1 MGSSFVDETQI
12 PNGPLVV
19 SHTMPDAQSVAIGF
33 FVDVGSRDERE
44 DQAGMAHALEHMLFK
59 GTKSLDVHALS
70 EALDQLGG
78 HANAFT
84 SRERTCFHIHVL
96 HEDWRKAIALLTE
109 MLLHPAL
116 PEEEWLREREVIYSE
131 MAMVEDTPDEWVYD
145 QHMQALYPEQTIG
158 CPTLGTK
165 AALGAMTHE
174 DLRGYLEE
182 HYRPPQLLISVA
194 GRIEHQDL
202 VDTLAL
208 VDWPQAGGEK
218 LRPSAKLSS
227 GVQWLPR
234 NFEQAQLVVSF
245 PGMNVSSTEKPIA
258 WLANQMLGG
267 SMSSLLFREVRE
279 KRGLAYSIGSHLS
292 TMSDTGIWSI
302 SCGTDPGLLGECVNV
317 IRDALEQFESIISD
331 DVVNRAKR
339 QMEVQF
345 RMGMDSVEG
354 HMLYLGGRI
363 DEEELLTHLQWV
375 ERVNA
380 VRPEA
385 IRGWVGEK
393 LSQKPLWSLC
403 APEHV
408 LHNVENVGF
417 ADV

>member
-1 MGSSFVDETQI
+1 MTSSFVDETQI
-12 PNGPLVV
+12 PDGPLVV

-59 GTKSLDVHALS
+59 GTKTLDVHALS

-96 HEDWRKAIALLTE
+96 HEDWPKAIELLTE
-109 MLLHPAL
+109 MLLQPAL
-116 PEEEWLREREVIYSE
+116 PEEEWLREREVIFSE

-145 QHMQALYPEQTIG
+145 QHMQALYSAQTIG
-158 CPTLGTK
+158 KPTLGTK
-165 AALGAMTHE
+165 AALSAMTHD

-194 GRIEHQDL
+194 GRIEHQEL
-202 VDTLAL
+202 VDALAS
-208 VDWPQAGGEK
+208 VSWPQAGGVK
-218 LRPSAKLSS
+218 QRPAATLSS
-227 GVQWLPR
+227 GIQWLPR
-234 NFEQAQLVVSF
+234 DFEQAQLIASF
-245 PGMNVSSTEKPIA
+245 PGMKVSSNEKPIA

-292 TMSDTGIWSI
+292 TMSDTGIWSV
-302 SCGTDPGLLGECVNV
+302 SCGTDPALLSQCVEV
-317 IRDALEQFESIISD
+317 IKESLNSFATLINE

-375 ERVNA
+375 ARVKA
-380 VRPEA
+380 VEPQE
-385 IRGWVGEK
+385 ICDWVQDK
-393 LSQKPLWSLC
+393 LSQKPLWSFC

-408 LHNVENVGF
+408 LQNVENVGF
-417 ADV
+417 ANV

>member
-1 MGSSFVDETQI
+1 VTSSFVDETQI
-12 PNGPLVV
+12 QDGPLVV
-19 SHTMPDAQSVAIGF
+19 SHTMPNAQSVAIGF

-59 GTKSLDVHALS
+59 GTKSLDVHGLS

-96 HEDWRKAIALLTE
+96 HEDWPKAIALLSE
-109 MLLHPAL
+109 MILTPAL

-131 MAMVEDTPDEWVYD
+131 MAMVDDTPDEWVHD
-145 QHMQALYPEQTIG
+145 QHMRALYPDQTVG
-158 CPTLGTK
+158 RPTLGTK
-165 AALGAMTHE
+165 SALDAMTHD

-194 GRIEHQDL
+194 GRIEHEEL
-202 VDTLAL
+202 VDAL
-208 VDWPQAGGEK
+208 SSVAWPQAGIQK
-218 LRPSAKLSS
+218 KRPSATLAS

-234 NFEQAQLVVSF
+234 NFEQAQLVTSF
-245 PGMNVSSTEKPIA
+245 PGMNVSSNEKPIA
-258 WLANQMLGG
+258 WLANQILGG

-302 SCGTDPGLLGECVNV
+302 SCGTDPGLLGECVSV
-317 IRDALEQFESIISD
+317 IRSSLDRFDSIIREER
-331 DVVNRAKR
+331 VNRAKR

-375 ERVNA
+375 DRVNA
-380 VRPEA
+380 VRPEE
-385 IRGWVGEK
+385 IRDWVGDK

-408 LHNVENVGF
+408 LQNVENVGF
-417 ADV
+417 TDV

>member
-1 MGSSFVDETQI
+1 MSSSFVDETQI

-96 HEDWRKAIALLTE
+96 HEDWPKAIALFTE
-109 MLLHPAL
+109 MILTPAL

-158 CPTLGTK
+158 RPTLGTK
-165 AALGAMTHE
+165 AALGAMSHD

-194 GRIEHQDL
+194 GRVEHREL
-202 VDTLAL
+202 VDALAS

-218 LRPSAKLSS
+218 LRPSATLAS

-234 NFEQAQLVVSF
+234 NFEQAQLVASF
-245 PGMNVSSTEKPIA
+245 PGMKVSSKEKPVA

-292 TMSDTGIWSI
+292 TMSDTGVWSI

-317 IRDALEQFESIISD
+317 IRDSLSQFESIVAE
-331 DVVNRAKR
+331 DVVSRAKR

-380 VRPEA
+380 VRPEE
-385 IRGWVGEK
+385 IRDWVADK

-408 LHNVENVGF
+408 LENVENVGF

>member
-1 MGSSFVDETQI
+1 MTSSFVDETQI

-19 SHTMPDAQSVAIGF
+19 SHSMPDAQSVAIGF

-96 HEDWRKAIALLTE
+96 HEDWPKAIALLTE
-109 MLLHPAL
+109 MILTPAL

-158 CPTLGTK
+158 SPTLGTK
-165 AALGAMTHE
+165 AALSAMTHD

-194 GRIEHQDL
+194 GRIEHQEL
-202 VDTLAL
+202 VDAL
-208 VDWPQAGGEK
+208 GSMNWPQAGTQK
-218 LRPSAKLSS
+218 KRLSAKLVS

-234 NFEQAQLVVSF
+234 NFEQAQLVASF
-245 PGMNVSSTEKPIA
+245 PGMKVSSNEKPVA

-302 SCGTDPGLLGECVNV
+302 SCGTDPNLLGECVNV
-317 IRDALEQFESIISD
+317 IRSSLEQFDSIIHD
-331 DVVNRAKR
+331 EVVSRAKR

-363 DEEELLTHLQWV
+363 DEEELLTHLEWV
-375 ERVNA
+375 DRVNA
-380 VRPEA
+380 VQPQE
-385 IRGWVGEK
+385 IRKWVGEK

-403 APEHV
+403 APEDV
-408 LHNVENVGF
+408 LQNVENVGF

>member
-1 MGSSFVDETQI
+1 MSSSFIDETQI

-33 FVDVGSRDERE
+33 FVDVGSRDEKPE
-44 DQAGMAHALEHMLFK
+44 EAGMAHALEHMLFK

-96 HEDWRKAIALLTE
+96 HEEWQKAIGLLTD
-109 MLLHPAL
+109 MILTPAL
-116 PEEEWLREREVIYSE
+116 PEQEWLREREVIFSE

-145 QHMQALYPEQTIG
+145 QHMQALYPDQALG
-158 CPTLGTK
+158 KPTLGTK
-165 AALGAMTHE
+165 AALSAMTHH
-174 DLRGYLEE
+174 DLRTYLEE

-194 GRIEHQDL
+194 GRIEHQQL
-202 VDTLAL
+202 VDAL
-208 VDWPQAGGEK
+208 SSVSWPQAG
-218 LRPSAKLSS
+218 SAKQRPLAQLAS

-234 NFEQAQLVVSF
+234 NFEQAQLVASF
-245 PGMNVSSTEKPIA
+245 PGIHTASSEKPTA

-279 KRGLAYSIGSHLS
+279 KRGLAYSIASHLS
-292 TMSDTGIWSI
+292 TLSDTGIWSV
-302 SCGTDPGLLGECVNV
+302 SCGTDPGLLVECIDV
-317 IRDALEQFESIISD
+317 IRDALNSFESTISEAS
-331 DVVNRAKR
+331 VQRAKR

-354 HMLYLGGRI
+354 HMLYLGGRM
-363 DEEELLTHLQWV
+363 DEEELLSHLQWV
-375 ERVNA
+375 ERVNS
-380 VRPEA
+380 VHPDE
-385 IRGWVGEK
+385 IRTWVGEK
-393 LSQKPLWSLC
+393 LSQKPLWSLS

-408 LHNVENVGF
+408 LQKVENVGF

>member
-1 MGSSFVDETQI
+1 MTSSFVDETQI

-59 GTKSLDVHALS
+59 GTKTLDVHALS

-96 HEDWRKAIALLTE
+96 HEDWPKAIALLTE
-109 MLLHPAL
+109 MILTPAL

-165 AALGAMTHE
+165 AALSAMTHD

-194 GRIEHQDL
+194 GRIEHQEL
-202 VDTLAL
+202 VDAL
-208 VDWPQAGGEK
+208 SSMNWPQAGTQK
-218 LRPSAKLSS
+218 KRPSAKLAS

-234 NFEQAQLVVSF
+234 NFEQAQLVASF
-245 PGMNVSSTEKPIA
+245 PGMNVSSKEKPIA

-292 TMSDTGIWSI
+292 TMSDTGVWSI
-302 SCGTDPGLLGECVNV
+302 SCGTDPSLLGECVNV
-317 IRDALEQFESIISD
+317 IRDSLEQFDSIIHEG
-331 DVVNRAKR
+331 VVSRAKR

-363 DEEELLTHLQWV
+363 DEEELLTHLEWV
-375 ERVNA
+375 GRVNA
-380 VRPEA
+380 VRAEE
-385 IRGWVGEK
+385 IRDWVGEK

-408 LHNVENVGF
+408 LENVENVGF